1 MNFAAK
7 KPIEFTPIPV
17 SYADVLPYLLCDSMV
32 AITPAKVHQPPF
44 LRGYDSNA
52 TCVSY
57 PNFVRGPSVVGMR
70 PSFDHFEVFGTH
82 R

>member
-1 MNFAAK
+1 MYVGVK
-7 KPIEFTPIPV
+7 GVT
-17 SYADVLPYLLCDSMV
+17 D
-32 AITPAKVHQPPF
+32 PF
-44 LRGYDSNA
+44 GLILQIQQIILEGGLNNML
-52 TCVSY
+52 SY